1 MHQLTIVVGRRTH
14 DLKIRTW
21 QANIVVSFC
30 AIVYATRHAVSRRSS
45 ALTAV
50 SECVGSAL
58 DCNRSSSVHL
68 KAMTSRANARVV
80 SVIAMIERMAG
91 WCGYISW
98 RTICLRDSAAHLGT
112 YNKVKT
118 DWNSVLAPKTTIWT
132 VSASFVFGQILIY
145 VIWWRFGF
153 RRSAKSSHCSNAM
166 SRQFRI
172 SSYASSK
179 NLIHL

>member
-91 WCGYISW
+91 CKLKNNLSQ
-98 RTICLRDSAAHLGT
+98 RQRGT
-112 YNKVKT
+112 
-118 DWNSVLAPKTTIWT
+118 
-132 VSASFVFGQILIY
+132 FGDIQQSKDRLK
-145 VIWWRFGF
+145 FGF
-153 RRSAKSSHCSNAM
+153 GAEDNDLNCFGKFCFWPNIDICHLVKIRFSA
-166 SRQFRI
+166 
-172 SSYASSK
+172 
-179 NLIHL
+179 